1 MPVHRIV
8 SLFLLLALSPLAWCE
23 TAIITSPH
31 DTRQYAAFQ
40 LPNRLKVLVISDPQ
54 TDKAACALDVFAGH
68 NADPEDRPGLAHFLE
83 HMLFLGTGKYPE
95 PDAWRSFITKHAGE
109 QNAYTGF
116 EHTNYFFDVDKDHL
130 RQALDRFGQFFIA
143 PIFAESYVDR
153 ERSVVDAE
161 FHAKR
166 KDDAWRRM
174 AITRQVIDGAHPL
187 SRFSVGNLTTLSD
200 REGRDVRQDLIAL
213 YRRYYSANLMA
224 LVILGKEPVP
234 VLGQWAREVFSAV
247 PDRQA
252 EPPRVTQPLFAPDR
266 LPVRLI
272 TRPIENRRRLRLTFP
287 VPPLLA
293 HYKTK
298 PLYYISHLLGHEG
311 EGSLLSLLK
320 ARGWA
325 EALSAGATYNHR
337 DGALF
342 AVSLTLTRKGME
354 KIDTIT
360 GLVFQTLALIETRG
374 VRPWLFRE
382 LARLSDID
390 FLFQERIPSI
400 DYVSILANL
409 RHDYPTSD
417 ILRGSLV
424 LEDYDEALIRKY
436 LAALTPDNVLITVTD
451 PDAEIGPSWSETPWF
466 RAPYRVENLQPAL
479 LGEWRRAPISGQ
491 LAIPAPNPF
500 IPEDLA
506 LASDAPPQNRS
517 QDKPTRIVD
526 VPGLTLWFH
535 QDTSYR
541 LPRANLYLA
550 LRSPIARDTPVHAVL
565 TDLFVAL
572 VGDQLTEFT
581 YPASLAGLDYDI
593 YSHLRGISVRIQ
605 GYHDKQPRLLARI
618 LDTLKRPAFDQERF
632 RIAKEELARK
642 LRNKRKQPPYRQSVR
657 EMHDLLLEPRWTP
670 EERLAALEPCAMDK
684 PPGNRQQHVD
694 ELTEPHRRTSPC
706 PAPVTL
712 SELRRFVAEFL
723 QRLSL
728 VALSHGNVRESDALA
743 MGELIQERL
752 HRDAQPVD
760 VPRGRVV
767 KLTRG
772 VSYLRQF
779 ASGHPDNAI
788 AVYLQGS
795 DRGFRQRAQLALLG
809 QLIESAFFNRLRTE
823 QRLGYLVSAAAYP
836 LLEVPA
842 LLFLI
847 QSPHADP
854 ATLGT
859 RIERFLADH
868 SKVLAAMTQT
878 EFASHKAAL
887 AARILQQ
894 EESLDVRS
902 NRYWREIDRGR
913 QGFDSR
919 ERKAEAVRAITLAEI
934 KDVYRDRILGGERRR
949 LAVHAQ
955 GDRQKGSSPQGHP
968 DREGGRGRHAQA
980 GGIARSSA
988 ESSAASG
995 SGKWEI
1001 IQAPGVFKRGR
1012 DTFAQPKIGT
1022 EPRNTT
1028 KER

>member
-31 DTRQYAAFQ
+31 DTRQYAAFE

-95 PDAWRSFITKHAGE
+95 PDAWQAFITKHAGK

-116 EHTNYFFDVDKDHL
+116 EHTNYFFDVDKDYL
-130 RQALDRFGQFFIA
+130 RQALDRFGQFFID
-143 PIFAESYVDR
+143 PVFAKIYVDR

-161 FHAKR
+161 FHSKR

-174 AITRQVIDGAHPL
+174 AIARQVMNPAHPL
-187 SRFSVGNLTTLSD
+187 SRFSVGNLTTLSG
-200 REGRDVRQDLIAL
+200 REGRDVREDLIAL

-224 LVILGKEPVP
+224 LVVLGKEPVP

-247 PDRQA
+247 PDRGA
-252 EPPRVTQPLFAPDR
+252 EPPRVTEPLFASGR
-266 LPVRLI
+266 LPVRLL
-272 TRPIENRRRLRLTFP
+272 TRPIEDRRRLRLTFP

-320 ARGWA
+320 TRGWA

-337 DGALF
+337 DSALF
-342 AVSLTLTRKGME
+342 AVDLTLTRKGME
-354 KIDTIT
+354 KIDAIT
-360 GLVFQTLALIETRG
+360 GLVFQTLALIETQG

-382 LARLSDID
+382 LARLSDMD
-390 FLFQERIPSI
+390 FLFEERIPPI

-409 RHDYPTSD
+409 RHGYPTPD

-424 LEDYDEALIRKY
+424 LEDYDEALIREY

-451 PDAEIGPSWSETPWF
+451 PGAEIGPSWSETPWF
-466 RAPYRVENLQPAL
+466 RAPYRVENIQPAL
-479 LGEWRRAPISGQ
+479 LGEWRRTPISGQ

-506 LASDAPPQNRS
+506 LTSDATAP

-526 VPGLTLWFH
+526 VPGFTLWFH

-550 LRSPIARDTPVHAVL
+550 LRSPIARDTPRHAVL

-572 VGDQLTEFT
+572 TEDQLTEFT

-605 GYHDKQPRLLARI
+605 GYHDKQPQLLTRI
-618 LDTLKRPAFDQERF
+618 LDTLKRPAFGQERF

-657 EMHDLLLEPRWTP
+657 EMHGLLLKPRWTP
-670 EERLAALEPCAMDK
+670 EERLAALEPA
-684 PPGNRQQHVD
+684 V
-694 ELTEPHRRTSPC
+694 
-706 PAPVTL
+706 L
-712 SELRRFVAEFL
+712 SDLRRFAPEFL

-728 VALSHGNVRESDALA
+728 VALSHGNVRKTGALA
-743 MGELIQERL
+743 IGKLIQARL
-752 HRDAQPVD
+752 HRDAQPID

-767 KLTRG
+767 KLTEG
-772 VSYLRQF
+772 GSYLRQI

-788 AVYLQGS
+788 ALYLQGS

-809 QLIESAFFNRLRTE
+809 QLIKSAFFNQLRTE
-823 QRLGYLVSAAAYP
+823 QRLGYIVSAAAYP
-836 LLEVPA
+836 LLEVPG

-859 RIERFLADH
+859 RIAQFLTDH
-868 SKVLAAMTQT
+868 SQVLAAMTQT

-887 AARILQQ
+887 AARILEQ

-934 KDVYRDRILGGERRR
+934 RDVYRDRILGGERRR

-968 DREGGRGRHAQA
+968 DREGGRGRDAEP
-980 GGIARSSA
+980 GGIAR
-988 ESSAASG
+988 SSAASG

-1001 IQAPGVFKRGR
+1001 IEAPGAFKRGR
-1012 DTFAQPKIGT
+1012 DTFAQPKIGN

-1028 KER
+1028 KEK